1 MTYVPSSAFTAR
13 LGRRARRCAATVVIL
28 CLPIAPGAWAS
39 ERQPGSEIQDCAD
52 CPKMVVIPAGT
63 FEMGS
68 TPGETDGEKM
78 PAVYAAMEKPRHS
91 VSIPKP
97 FAIGKYEVTKA
108 EYAAFV
114 AATKRADAFYCRIY
128 DDKGVYFETVPGKDW
143 KDPGFK
149 QTDREPVVC
158 VSWDDAVAYTHWLS
172 ARTGKRYRLPSE
184 AEWEYAARGGT
195 STARW
200 WGDLI
205 DGACQYAN
213 VGDRSAGNGKYLWGK
228 PGAPV
233 TYDLQGGDRLA
244 RCDDG
249 YAFTS
254 PVGSFKPNPFGVHD
268 MLGNAWEWVADCLHE
283 GYAGAPKDGS
293 AWDASYERCVS
304 GFRINRGASW
314 AHFPWGIRAA
324 LRNANPADARF
335 YTQGMRIVR
344 ELD

>member
-1 MTYVPSSAFTAR
+1 MSILRSADTTLFHER
-13 LGRRARRCAATVVIL
+13 SCRYAAVFVLL
-28 CLPIAPGAWAS
+28 CLPFAGRALADELRPGAD
-39 ERQPGSEIQDCAD
+39 IQDCAD
-52 CPKMVVIPAGT
+52 CPKMIVIPAGS
-63 FEMGS
+63 FQMGS
-68 TPGETDGEKM
+68 TVEETDREKM
-78 PAVYAAMEKPRHS
+78 PAVYAAMEKPRHA
-91 VSIPKP
+91 VTIPKP
-97 FAIGKYEVTKA
+97 FAIGKYEITKA

-128 DDKGVYFETVPGKDW
+128 DDKGVYFDTVPGKDW

-158 VSWDDAVAYTHWLS
+158 ISWDDALAYTQWLS

-200 WGDLI
+200 WGELI
-205 DGACQYAN
+205 LGACQNAN
-213 VGDRSAGNGKYLWGK
+213 VGDQSAGGGKYLWGK
-228 PGAPV
+228 AGAPV

-244 RCDDG
+244 KCDDG
-249 YAFTS
+249 YPFTS
-254 PVGSFKPNPFGVHD
+254 PVGSFKPNPFGVYD

-283 GYAGAPKDGS
+283 GYAGAPTDGS
-293 AWDASYERCVS
+293 AWDAPSEKCLS

-324 LRNANPADARF
+324 LRNANPADGRF
-335 YTQGMRIVR
+335 YTQGMRIAR
-344 ELD
+344 DLD